1 MGLLLSRL
9 ELILEVL
16 GKSKIIVGLL
26 EGIPTMLKG
35 EVAMADHSSDSDQF
49 HHVCSS
55 FSKGLIFQVQS
66 LFLQSRIPTY
76 ARRGVQELKRRGVQ
90 ELKRQVNCRKDSLES
105 RKHTKSM
112 FIILF

>member
-76 ARRGVQELKRRGVQ
+76 ARRGVQELKR
-90 ELKRQVNCRKDSLES
+90 QVNN
-105 RKHTKSM
+105 
-112 FIILF
+112 